1 MEELRLQGHENL
13 NQPALN
19 LQRAHNANLSH
30 QDRRLN
36 ETLEE
41 RKKLRAE
48 MSAKRVE
55 KDRLRIEAITTEKLP
70 NGNAIRGIAELL
82 AAQRKV
88 PRKK

>member
-1 MEELRLQGHENL
+1 MEEPRLQGHENL

-19 LQRAHNANLSH
+19 LQGVHNANLSH

-41 RKKLRAE
+41 RKRLRAK

-55 KDRLRIEAITTEKLP
+55 KDRLKIEAMATGRLP
-70 NGNAIRGIAELL
+70 NGNAIWGIAELL
-82 AAQRKV
+82 AAQCKV
-88 PRKK
+88 SRRR